1 MHLTA
6 QARHAA
12 DVPTV
17 VAMLADDEFVA
28 AKVRASGALSQHVD
42 VVGSPDEAFTV
53 TTRRQMPTTG
63 IPAQFRSLVGASLEV
78 RQVEAWEAPDADPR
92 ATRRGTVVVEITGAP
107 VRLSGRM
114 RLVPATDGTTTQHVE
129 AELKASVPLFAA
141 AVEESAAAAIRAA
154 FDAEERT
161 AAVWLTRGSGP
172 HPVP

>member
-6 QARHAA
+6 QARYDG

-17 VAMLADDEFVA
+17 VAMLADERFVE
-28 AKVRASGALSQHVD
+28 AKVQASGALSQHVD
-42 VVGSPDEAFTV
+42 VVGSAGEAFTV

-63 IPAQFRSLVGASLEV
+63 IPAQFRSLVGTSLEV

-92 ATRRGTVVVEITGAP
+92 SARRGTVVVEILGAP

-114 RLVPATDGTTTQHVE
+114 RLVPEDDGAATQHVE
-129 AELKASVPLFAA
+129 AELRATVPLFAS
-141 AVEESAAAAIRAA
+141 AVEEATASAVHAA

-161 AAVWLTRGSGP
+161 AAVWLSRDSRRHADG
-172 HPVP
+172 